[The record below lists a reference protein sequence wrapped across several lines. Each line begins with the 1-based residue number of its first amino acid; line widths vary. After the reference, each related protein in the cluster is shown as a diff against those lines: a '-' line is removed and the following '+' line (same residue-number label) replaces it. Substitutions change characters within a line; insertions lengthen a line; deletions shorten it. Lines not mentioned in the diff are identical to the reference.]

1 MQANEAEVGLSE
13 LMSEQ
18 KSAATTDLT
27 KPVAIGTLCHP
38 IESENLFGDSKEIF
52 IRHGEELY
60 RLTIT
65 RNGKL
70 ILQK

>member
-1 MQANEAEVGLSE
+1 MADQ
-13 LMSEQ
+13 Q
-18 KSAATTDLT
+18 PATVPEPTN
-27 KPVAIGTLCHP
+27 PVAIGTLCHP
-38 IESENLFGDSKEIF
+38 IESKNLFGTSKEIF
-52 IRHGEELY
+52 IRHGDELY

>member
-1 MQANEAEVGLSE
+1 MPERSESTSPETESAEL
-13 LMSEQ
+13 
-18 KSAATTDLT
+18 
-27 KPVAIGTLCHP
+27 GTLCHP
-38 IESENLFGDSKEIF
+38 FTTSSLFQGSREIF
-52 IRHGEELY
+52 IEHAGEMY

>member
-1 MQANEAEVGLSE
+1 MPENPHTAHQGRMTAS
-13 LMSEQ
+13 
-18 KSAATTDLT
+18 DLP
-27 KPVAIGTLCHP
+27 KPVPSGTLCHP
-38 IESENLFGDSKEIF
+38 IESQNLFGDAKEIF
-52 IRHGEELY
+52 IRHGDEMY

>member
-1 MQANEAEVGLSE
+1 
-13 LMSEQ
+13 MSEEPNT
-18 KSAATTDLT
+18 SVESGMTHS
-27 KPVAIGTLCHP
+27 VALGTLCHP
-38 IESENLFGDSKEIF
+38 IESEDLFGAAREIF

-65 RNGKL
+65 RNDKL

>member
-1 MQANEAEVGLSE
+1 MADEESTA
-13 LMSEQ
+13 Q
-18 KSAATTDLT
+18 KDLT
-27 KPVAIGTLCHP
+27 KPVALGTLCHP
-38 IESENLFGDSKEIF
+38 IESQNLFGESKEIF
-52 IRHGEELY
+52 IRHGEEMY

>member
-1 MQANEAEVGLSE
+1 MNS
-13 LMSEQ
+13 
-18 KSAATTDLT
+18 
-27 KPVAIGTLCHP
+27 KPDQDCDSSSTSGSLAMGTLCHP
-38 IESENLFGDSKEIF
+38 IESNDLFRGLKEIF
-52 IRHGEELY
+52 IRHGDELY

>member
-1 MQANEAEVGLSE
+1 
-13 LMSEQ
+13 MSEQ
-18 KSAATTDLT
+18 DSAIQKELT
-27 KPVAIGTLCHP
+27 KPVALGTLCHP
-38 IESENLFGDSKEIF
+38 IESKNLFGDSKEIF
-52 IRHGEELY
+52 IRHGEEMY

>member
-1 MQANEAEVGLSE
+1 MASNDLPQSGGT
-13 LMSEQ
+13 
-18 KSAATTDLT
+18 KSADLT

-38 IESENLFGDSKEIF
+38 IESANLFGDSKEVF
-52 IRHGEELY
+52 IRHGEEMY

>member
-1 MQANEAEVGLSE
+1 
-13 LMSEQ
+13 MSDDQ
-18 KSAATTDLT
+18 NAVKPDIT
-27 KPVAIGTLCHP
+27 KPVALGTLCHP
-38 IESENLFGDSKEIF
+38 ITSENLFGTSKEIF
-52 IRHGEELY
+52 IRHGEEMY

>member
-1 MQANEAEVGLSE
+1 MPEQDSVVKNE
-13 LMSEQ
+13 
-18 KSAATTDLT
+18 LT
-27 KPVAIGTLCHP
+27 KPVEIGTLCHP
-38 IESENLFGDSKEIF
+38 IDSKNLFGDSKEIF
-52 IRHGEELY
+52 IRHGAEMY

>member
-1 MQANEAEVGLSE
+1 MS
-13 LMSEQ
+13 SEQ
-18 KSAATTDLT
+18 DSAVKPDLT
-27 KPVAIGTLCHP
+27 KPVALGTLCHP
-38 IESENLFGDSKEIF
+38 IESTNLFGDSKEIF
-52 IRHGEELY
+52 IRHGEEMY